1 MPTKNMK
8 FEDAMERLGQI
19 VDDLEQND
27 KPLDESIKL
36 FEEGL
41 KLVKSCNAKLKA
53 YEEKAQ
59 EIMKENEDDSDEN

>member
-19 VDDLEQND
+19 VNDLEEND